1 MAGTTEAWVW
11 NPSQAT
17 LHLAPAVGGMLGG
30 LLMLVGT
37 SRAVQRL
44 GGLLALASGLWFLL
58 GPSLEPLWHNG
69 AVNGAL
75 GPSGSTTVRVLEAV
89 GYKYGTGAV
98 MVALAAFAL
107 GLLTPAPAIA
117 APTEK
122 PARSSTRKRTRFS
135 FRHPSHA

>member
-30 LLMLVGT
+30 LLMVVGT
-37 SRAVQRL
+37 SR
-44 GGLLALASGLWFLL
+44 ALASGLWFLL